1 MGRGIH
7 AARRERDSGAATM
20 EFVLVGGV
28 LILLAFALLDLGLAL
43 NAKLVLT
50 QAARTGLR
58 QACVDG
64 GASPRA
70 LQAIGEQLQSGG
82 IDPATAEVV
91 ISPRSASYGTM
102 IRVTLAHDHRLRT
115 PLAAVVGRSQVR
127 LRATL
132 IGRSEYLGA
141 TFP

>member
-1 MGRGIH
+1 MGRGSDLRH
-7 AARRERDSGAATM
+7 AKGDAGAATL
-20 EFVLVGGV
+20 EFIFVAGV
-28 LILLAFALLDLGLAL
+28 FILLAFALLDLALAL

-64 GASPRA
+64 GASPRT
-70 LQAIGEQLQSGG
+70 LKAIEEQLRSGG
-82 IDPATAEVV
+82 IDPRTVDV
-91 ISPRSASYGTM
+91 TVSPRSASYGTM
-102 IRVTLAHDHRLRT
+102 IRVALAHDHPLRT
-115 PLAAVVGRSQVR
+115 PLAVAVGRSKIH

-141 TFP
+141 SFP